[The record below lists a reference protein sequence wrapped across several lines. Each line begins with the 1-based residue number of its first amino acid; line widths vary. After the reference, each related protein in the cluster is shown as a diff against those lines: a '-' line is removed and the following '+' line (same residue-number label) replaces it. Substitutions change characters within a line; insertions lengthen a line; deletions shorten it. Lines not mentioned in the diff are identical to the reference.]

1 MACEVS
7 HVAMFVVHEEE
18 KAFSEDLPG
27 WLWWP
32 LVLCGRLCCWGGG
45 SGVQYNVMGGLWL
58 VASCAG
64 LLVVRRS
71 LVRFPNCHECPVASG
86 LGTLTSRRPDSGA
99 FVGCL
104 PYWVAFGGLSHIV
117 PLLVG
122 YILWWVYLMVGY
134 ILCWAACGVEEA

>member
-1 MACEVS
+1 MWRCLWFMRRRKLFRRICQGGCGGCLS
-7 HVAMFVVHEEE
+7 CVVGC
-18 KAFSEDLPG
+18 AAG
-27 WLWWP
+27 
-32 LVLCGRLCCWGGG
+32 GGG

-86 LGTLTSRRPDSGA
+86 LGNLTSRRPDSGA

-117 PLLVG
+117 G
-122 YILWWVYLMVGY
+122 YILWWVVSYGGLHLVLGC
-134 ILCWAACGVEEA
+134 LWCGGGLSGGVTAAQ